1 MPWELRAKKIKA
13 HLVGTIFSPGNHEPN
28 MSGLQISCMQEPWS
42 GALEFAL
49 AVPALE
55 EKAMA
60 LCVLELCPLRKTNP
74 SIRIQGQKFLVPGSD
89 TIDSPPKGAPGG

>member
-13 HLVGTIFSPGNHEPN
+13 HLVGAIFSPGNHEST

-42 GALEFAL
+42 GTLEFAL

-60 LCVLELCPLRKTNP
+60 LWVLELCPPEKNKPFYQDPGTEVLGPWLRHH
-74 SIRIQGQKFLVPGSD
+74 
-89 TIDSPPKGAPGG
+89 

>member
-1 MPWELRAKKIKA
+1 
-13 HLVGTIFSPGNHEPN
+13 
-28 MSGLQISCMQEPWS
+28 MQEPWS

-60 LCVLELCPLRKTNP
+60 LWVLELCPPEKNKPFYQDPGTEVLGPWLRHH
-74 SIRIQGQKFLVPGSD
+74 
-89 TIDSPPKGAPGG
+89 

>member
-1 MPWELRAKKIKA
+1 
-13 HLVGTIFSPGNHEPN
+13 
-28 MSGLQISCMQEPWS
+28 MSGLWISCMQEPWS

-60 LCVLELCPLRKTNP
+60 LWVLELCPPEESKPFYRDPGTEVLNPWLRYH
-74 SIRIQGQKFLVPGSD
+74 
-89 TIDSPPKGAPGG
+89 